1 MKEVTEEMKEG
12 IGMDVD
18 MVIEGGEKEKWLGK
32 QKVGVVYSFTI
43 LINKFSGINPHFMP
57 MVNFCTLSKQKTS
70 GFLMFSRSIEREQ

>member
-1 MKEVTEEMKEG
+1 MKEG

-43 LINKFSGINPHFMP
+43 LINKFSGIKKWENISQNYNSQM
-57 MVNFCTLSKQKTS
+57 Q
-70 GFLMFSRSIEREQ
+70 